1 MSSLPA
7 SGSAP
12 DLQPKSFQELLGEQ
26 VVAEFHASQQYV
38 ALAVWFDSHDLK
50 QLAKHFY
57 AQALEERNHG
67 MMFVQFM
74 LDRGIPV
81 RIPGVAEVRNE
92 FGSVRELIA
101 LALEQEG
108 EVTRLIEGLFAA
120 ARREGDFIGEQ
131 FVHWFLKEQ
140 VEEVASMSTLL
151 TIVDRAGDDLFRV
164 EDWLARE
171 SVDEAEDP
179 SAPAV
184 AGGAA

>member
-1 MSSLPA
+1 MSSPPA
-7 SGSAP
+7 ATGSTRT
-12 DLQPKSFQELLGEQ
+12 FVELLGEQ
-26 VVAEFHASQQYV
+26 IVSEFSAHQQYV
-38 ALAVWFDSHDLK
+38 ALAVWFDSNDLK

-74 LDRGIPV
+74 LDRDLPV
-81 RIPGVAEVRNE
+81 RIPGVEPVRNE
-92 FGSVRELIA
+92 FDGVRELIV
-101 LALEQEG
+101 LALEQERA
-108 EVTRLIEGLFAA
+108 VTRQIEALFAA

-131 FVHWFLKEQ
+131 FILWFLKEQ

-151 TIVDRAGDDLFRV
+151 AIVDRAGDDMFKV

-171 SVDEAEDP
+171 SVAEAGDP

>member
-1 MSSLPA
+1 M
-7 SGSAP
+7 
-12 DLQPKSFQELLGEQ
+12 ELLGEQ
-26 VVAEFHASQQYV
+26 IVSEFSAHQQYV

-81 RIPGVAEVRNE
+81 TVPGVAPVRND
-92 FGSVRELIA
+92 FGQVRELIA
-101 LALEQEG
+101 LALEQEQL
-108 EVTRLIEGLFAA
+108 VTRQIEGLFAA
-120 ARREGDFIGEQ
+120 ARRDGDFIGEQ
-131 FVHWFLKEQ
+131 FTLWFLKEQ
-140 VEEVASMSTLL
+140 VEEVASMTTLL
-151 TIVDRAGDDLFRV
+151 AIVDRAGDDLFKV

-171 SVDEAEDP
+171 SVAEAADP
-179 SAPAV
+179 SAPTV